1 MLCEAHVWL
10 TNANGRP
17 NMRNILFV
25 TSSLMGPNSKSSAVG
40 AEVVAAASSIGTV
53 VVERAL
59 APETIPHLDMDVL
72 GGLGQSAEGRTPKQ
86 AARVALA
93 DALIEEVEAADT
105 IVIATPM
112 YNFSIP
118 STLKAWLDHIARA
131 GRTFRYTAQ
140 GPEGLLKGKKVV
152 VVTSRGGFYTGD
164 SPARGMDFQ
173 EPYLRTFFGFL
184 GITDVTFIHVEG
196 QAIGPEVAAKG
207 LAQARAQVVQLL
219 PKAA

>member
-1 MLCEAHVWL
+1 
-10 TNANGRP
+10 
-17 NMRNILFV
+17 MRNVLFV
-25 TSSLMGPNSKSSAVG
+25 TASLMGQNSKSREIG
-40 AEVVAAASSIGTV
+40 AEVVAAARGFGGA

-59 APETIPHLDMDVL
+59 SPDSIPHLDMDVL
-72 GGLGQSAEGRTPKQ
+72 GGLGKPAEIRTPQQ
-86 AARVALA
+86 ANRVALA
-93 DALIEEVEAADT
+93 DTLIAEVEAADT

-118 STLKAWLDHIARA
+118 STLKAWFDHIARA

-152 VVTSRGGFYTGD
+152 VVASRGGFYTGD

-173 EPYLRTFFGFL
+173 EPYLRMFLGFL

-207 LAQARAQVVQLL
+207 LARARAQIVDML